1 MEAAKT
7 FTRSTSAS
15 TSSNNTTSS
24 TGATASNPDDVNN
37 AQSSNS
43 LDLPCQ
49 PSKQMK
55 LLQKANQTVAT
66 GIVDVNFR
74 IESEVNTYVHFAVSI
89 Q

>member
-1 MEAAKT
+1 METEDIKHLLIAHTKQAISRMEAAKT
-7 FTRSTSAS
+7 FTRSSTSAS

-49 PSKQMK
+49 PSKKMK
-55 LLQKANQTVAT
+55 LLQKANQTVAA
-66 GIVDVNFR
+66 GI
-74 IESEVNTYVHFAVSI
+74 
-89 Q
+89 